1 MQVLGCIGYSST
13 DNFDVVWF
21 FRFIIIRYVEELL
34 IEHDAVE
41 VLYSSLITQFKQK
54 TQA

>member
-21 FRFIIIRYVEELL
+21 LRLELA
-34 IEHDAVE
+34 IGSARIADRA
-41 VLYSSLITQFKQK
+41 
-54 TQA
+54 